1 MRDRLA
7 FSLVA
12 VALVAGS
19 AGGYAAR
26 DGLETPGPSNG
37 EARRSASPDAATPSR
52 SEHEGGL
59 QGAGGDGSRASDVAA
74 LQRSLLGNARDASE
88 HEPEQERGDALEREP
103 RASDNDAETEQD
115 LEIRRLQAELDDL
128 RSERLELLGSPIEA
142 PATSSPRFTGGAISS
157 AIRDAMGSEAVP
169 GDIEATDCAE
179 HPCIVFGRLD
189 GDEED
194 MEKIE
199 RSPSLSPY
207 ADDVLTL
214 LFWAATVEEGIDSRA
229 QETGL
234 FALAFYSAE
243 EREGRGEELDRRI
256 RARVME
262 YWNTDRPG
270 ARG

>member
-1 MRDRLA
+1 MVLA

-12 VALVAGS
+12 IALVAGS

-26 DGLETPGPSNG
+26 DGLETPGPSYG
-37 EARRSASPDAATPSR
+37 EARRFGSPDAAAPSR
-52 SEHEGGL
+52 SEHAGGL
-59 QGAGGDGSRASDVAA
+59 QGAGGNGSRASEVAA
-74 LQRSLLGNARDASE
+74 LQRSLLGNARDSSE
-88 HEPEQERGDALEREP
+88 HEAEQERGDELDREP
-103 RASDNDAETEQD
+103 RASDTDAETEQD

-128 RSERLELLGSPIEA
+128 RSERLELLGSP
-142 PATSSPRFTGGAISS
+142 
-157 AIRDAMGSEAVP
+157 
-169 GDIEATDCAE
+169 IEATDCAE

-214 LFWAATVEEGIDSRA
+214 LFWAATVEEGIDARA
-229 QETGL
+229 PETGL
-234 FALAFYSAE
+234 FALAFCSAE
-243 EREGRGEELDRRI
+243 ERQARGEELDRRI